1 MIGRV
6 YDFKTAE
13 EKWQKYWREKN
24 TFRAEDF
31 SDKPCYYALDMF
43 PYPSGAGLHI
53 GHPEGYTAS
62 DILSRYFRARGYNVL
77 HPMGWDAFGLPAEQH
92 AIQTGTDPRINT
104 QNNVDTFRRQIQRIG
119 FAIDWSREVNT
130 TDPHYYR
137 WTQWIFLQLSKHNL
151 TFIDKRPVWWCPALK
166 SVLANEEVVD
176 GLSERGNHP
185 VERRP
190 MRQWILRITAYAE
203 KLLEELDGLDW
214 PDSTKRQQI
223 AWIGRSQGA
232 EVDFPIQG
240 SEKHL
245 SVYTTRPDT
254 LMGATYL
261 VVAPEHP
268 ALEAITS
275 PAQREAVRDY
285 QQKTAR
291 KSDLDRTDLA
301 KTKTGVFSGAHA
313 IHPLTRE
320 PLPIW
325 VSDYVLLSYGSGAIM
340 CVPAHDTRD
349 FEFAQLFHLP
359 IRQVISPLDTDGDAV
374 LPHCERGIL
383 CNSGEYDGMTSDAA
397 REAIINRLEK
407 NGLGR
412 RRVNYKLRDWLFSR
426 QRYWGEPIPI
436 VWVSE
441 DDFATVSRTPNS
453 PFLEFM
459 PGDPVFYEEGGQK
472 FYAIPLSSKD
482 LPLNLPR
489 VESYLPSDDGES
501 PLARADS
508 WVAVWIHP
516 QTGEIRSRTEGK
528 PSDEWLPARRETNTM
543 PQWAGS
549 CWYHLRYMSPHCET
563 APVDPKIAN
572 YWRAP
577 DFYIGGAEHAVLHLL
592 YARFWHRFLFDIG
605 AVSTKE
611 PYPKLFHQGI
621 ILGEDGEKMSKSR
634 GNVVN
639 PDAIIQNFGAD
650 ALRLYEMFLGPL
662 EAVKP
667 WDTKGIEGVV
677 RFLKRTWKFY
687 NGVPLDDGVDA
698 ADTQRLLHES
708 IRKVREDIEGLRLNT
723 AIAQLMILL
732 NHLQKLPRVSRFT
745 GESFVQLLAPFA
757 PHICEEIWEQ
767 LGHGESIACAPFPD
781 FDIQWLTRDTET
793 VVVQV
798 NGRRR
803 GEICV
808 PTDALES
815 DVLEKARKCD
825 GVLLHLHGR
834 EIVKEIHVPHRIV
847 NFVVH

>member
-1 MIGRV
+1 MVGRI
-6 YDFKTAE
+6 YDFKTVE

-24 TFRAEDF
+24 IFRAEDF
-31 SDKPCYYALDMF
+31 SNKPRYYALDMF

-62 DILSRYFRARGYNVL
+62 DILSRYFRALGYNVL

-119 FAIDWSREVNT
+119 FAIDWSREINT
-130 TDPHYYR
+130 TDPRYYR
-137 WTQWIFLQLSKHNL
+137 WTQWIFLQLFRHNL
-151 TFIDKRPVWWCPALK
+151 TFVDKRPVWWCPALK

-176 GLSERGNHP
+176 GLSERGNYP
-185 VERRP
+185 VVRRP

-203 KLLEELDGLDW
+203 KLLEELNRLDW

-232 EVDFPIQG
+232 EVDFPIHG
-240 SEKHL
+240 VEKCL

-254 LMGATYL
+254 LLGATYL

-268 ALEAITS
+268 LLEAITV
-275 PAQREAVRDY
+275 PERWDAVREY

-301 KTKTGVFSGAHA
+301 KIKTGVFSGAHA
-313 IHPLTRE
+313 IHPLTGE

-325 VSDYVLLSYGSGAIM
+325 VSDYVLMSYGSGAIM

-359 IRQVISPLDTDGDAV
+359 VRQVIRPLNADGDTA
-374 LPHCERGIL
+374 LPYCERGIL

-397 REAIINRLEK
+397 QEAIIDRLMK
-407 NGLGR
+407 NGTGR
-412 RRVNYKLRDWLFSR
+412 QRINYKLRDWLFSR

-436 VWVSE
+436 VWVRE
-441 DDFATVSRTPNS
+441 DDFGIISRTANS

-459 PGDPVFYEEGGQK
+459 PSNPVFYEEDGRK
-472 FYAIPLSSKD
+472 FYAVPLCSRD
-482 LPLNLPR
+482 LPLNLPP

-501 PLARADS
+501 PLARASS
-508 WVAVWIHP
+508 WVSVWIHP
-516 QTGEIRSRTEGK
+516 QTGEIRPQAEGR
-528 PSDEWLPARRETNTM
+528 PAGEWLAARRETNTM

-549 CWYHLRYMSPHCET
+549 CWYHLRYMSPRCET
-563 APVDPKIAN
+563 APVDPKIAD

-577 DFYIGGAEHAVLHLL
+577 NFYIGGAEHAVLHLL
-592 YARFWHRFLFDIG
+592 YARFWHRFLYDIG
-605 AVSTKE
+605 VVPSKE
-611 PYPKLFHQGI
+611 PYPRLFHQGI

-634 GNVVN
+634 GNVIN
-639 PDAIIQNFGAD
+639 PDAIIQSSGAD
-650 ALRLYEMFLGPL
+650 SLRLYEMFLGPL

-667 WDTKGIEGVV
+667 WDAKGIEGVI

-687 NGVPLDDGVDA
+687 NEVSIDDGQDDD
-698 ADTQRLLHES
+698 DTQRLLHES
-708 IRKVREDIEGLRLNT
+708 IRKVREDIEGLRFNT
-723 AIAQLMILL
+723 AISQLMILL
-732 NHLQKLPRVSRFT
+732 NRLQKLPRVSRFA
-745 GESFVQLLAPFA
+745 GESFIQLLAPFA

-767 LGHGESIACAPFPD
+767 LGHGESIACAPFPN
-781 FDIQWLTRDTET
+781 FDIQWLTRDTVT
-793 VVVQV
+793 IVVQI
-798 NGRRR
+798 NGKRR
-803 GEICV
+803 GEIFV
-808 PTDALES
+808 PANALES
-815 DVLEKARKCD
+815 EVLEKARTCD
-825 GVLLHLHGR
+825 GAVPHLRGR
-834 EIVKEIHVPHRIV
+834 RIVKEVHVPHRIV
-847 NFVVH
+847 NFVVQ

>member
-1 MIGRV
+1 
-6 YDFKTAE
+6 
-13 EKWQKYWREKN
+13 
-24 TFRAEDF
+24 
-31 SDKPCYYALDMF
+31 MF

-92 AIQTGTDPRINT
+92 AIQTGTDPRTNT
-104 QNNVDTFRRQIQRIG
+104 QSNVDIFRRQIQRIG

-137 WTQWIFLQLSKHNL
+137 WTQWIFLQMFRHNL
-151 TFIDKRPVWWCPALK
+151 TFVDKRPVWWCPMLK

-190 MRQWILRITAYAE
+190 MRQWILRITRYAE
-203 KLLEELDGLDW
+203 KLLEGLPELDW

-223 AWIGRSQGA
+223 AWIGRSRGA
-232 EVDFPIQG
+232 EVNFLIQG
-240 SEKHL
+240 SERRL
-245 SVYTTRPDT
+245 PVYTTRPDT
-254 LMGATYL
+254 LLGATYL

-268 ALEAITS
+268 ILEVITS
-275 PAQREAVRDY
+275 PAQRDAVRDY

-313 IHPLTRE
+313 IHPLTGE

-359 IRQVISPLDTDGDAV
+359 IRQVIRPENADAPL
-374 LPHCERGIL
+374 PYCERGIL
-383 CNSGEYDGMTSDAA
+383 CHSGEYDGMTSDAA
-397 REAIINRLEK
+397 QEAISDRLEK
-407 NGLGR
+407 NGMGR
-412 RRVNYKLRDWLFSR
+412 RQINYKLRDWLFSR

-436 VWVSE
+436 VWTGES
-441 DDFATVSRTPNS
+441 DFATILRTPHS

-459 PGDPVFYEEGGQK
+459 PDDPVFYEEGGQK
-472 FYAIPLSSKD
+472 FYAVPLASRD
-482 LPLNLPR
+482 LPLELPR

-508 WVAVWIHP
+508 WVSVWIHP
-516 QTGEIRSRTEGK
+516 QTGEVRSQADGR
-528 PSDEWLPARRETNTM
+528 PSDEWLEARRETNTM

-549 CWYHLRYMSPHCET
+549 CWYHSRYMSPRCET
-563 APVDPKIAN
+563 APVDPKIAE

-592 YARFWHRFLFDIG
+592 YARFWHRFLHDIG
-605 AVSTKE
+605 VVPTKE
-611 PYPKLFHQGI
+611 PYPRLFHQGI

-639 PDAIIQNFGAD
+639 PDAIIQNSGAD
-650 ALRLYEMFLGPL
+650 SLRLYEMFLGPL

-667 WDTKGIEGVV
+667 WDTKGIEGGI

-687 NGVPLDDGVDA
+687 GEVSVDDEPDED
-698 ADTQRLLHES
+698 DTRRLVHES
-708 IRKVREDIEGLRLNT
+708 IRKVREDIEGLRFNT

-732 NHLQKLPRVSRFT
+732 NHLQKLSRVSRFT
-745 GESFVQLLAPFA
+745 SESFIQLLAPFA

-767 LGHGESIACAPFPD
+767 LGHKESIVCAPFPD
-781 FDIQWLTRDTET
+781 FDSQWLTRDTVT

-808 PTDALES
+808 PADASES
-815 DVLEKARKCD
+815 DVLEKARTCD
-825 GVLLHLHGR
+825 GAVPHLRDR
-834 EIVKEIHVPHRIV
+834 EIVKEIYVPHRIV